1 MTTLP
6 ILPRT
11 HARRPGS
18 TGSSPTPLRLVAFGS
33 STTEG
38 SGSSGPAYTYPAVMR
53 RTMLPH
59 FPGGIVLANHGIGG
73 DTAIQMDARIG
84 AVIDQRPDLVVWQ
97 TGSNDPLQEVP
108 LATFQRLTRDGIDRL
123 RATGADLVLVD
134 QQYCRALDECPTSPL
149 FLDALHRIAVDMK
162 VPLFDRHARMLD
174 WCARLDLT
182 RDTLSPDGLHMADR
196 GYALLGEALA
206 GWLLERA

>member
-1 MTTLP
+1 MTVFP
-6 ILPRT
+6 VLPRT
-11 HARRPGS
+11 RARRLGLADSGPA
-18 TGSSPTPLRLVAFGS
+18 PLRLAAFGS

-38 SGSSGPAYTYPAVMR
+38 SGSSGPAHTYPAVMR
-53 RTMLPH
+53 RTMLPQ
-59 FPGGIVLANHGIGG
+59 FPGGIVLVNHGIGG
-73 DTAIQMDARIG
+73 DTAIMMDARIG

-108 LATFQRLTRDGIDRL
+108 LATFERLTRDGIDRL
-123 RATGADLVLVD
+123 RATGTDLVLVD
-134 QQYCRALDECPTSPL
+134 QQYCRALDECPTAPS
-149 FLDALHRIAVDMK
+149 FLDALHRIATDMN

-174 WCARLDLT
+174 WCARLDLA

-206 GWLLERA
+206 GWLLDHA

>member
-6 ILPRT
+6 VLPRT
-11 HARRPGS
+11 HARRLGSAPGD
-18 TGSSPTPLRLVAFGS
+18 PVPLRIVAFGS

-38 SGSSGPAYTYPAVMR
+38 SGSSGPAHTYPAVMR
-53 RTMLPH
+53 QTLLPH
-59 FPGGIVLANHGIGG
+59 FPGGIVHDNHGVGG
-73 DTAIQMDARIG
+73 ETAIQMDGRIG
-84 AVIDQRPDLVVWQ
+84 TVVDRRPDLVVWQ

-108 LATFQRLTRDGIDRL
+108 LAIFERLTRGGIDRL
-123 RATGADLVLVD
+123 RATGTDLVLVD

-149 FLDALHRIAVDMK
+149 FLDTLHRIAADMN

-206 GWLLERA
+206 GWVLDRA